1 MQQSNPV
8 SNSAHQLTADEVV
21 ARHRAAG
28 KAATKGAVFA
38 EFVDMFDIY
47 LPTVILTPALLYFRP
62 PNLDPGLDAIMT
74 SLIFVTTLIGRPVG
88 AAIFGHMAD
97 SLGRR
102 RTTIMSVS
110 GFGIITLLI
119 ALVPGYQTLGVGS
132 YWILILLRFL
142 DGVCLG
148 GGYTGALPL
157 AMEYSP
163 KKKRGLLGG
172 VVLAGFPLAYIV
184 INLLGLASFNIF
196 TVGDVHSSYVQW
208 GWRIPFIL
216 GALGAFALAL
226 YYKYSVSESEIWK
239 VSETKGSPLREVF
252 RGQSLKNFLQ
262 VFLMMTGFWLTQNLV
277 TLFIPS
283 VVLPKT
289 LGLTGTQL
297 TTTLLIAYAC
307 LIGSYIAAGV
317 IAQKIGRRKFFMILG
332 VLIAVV
338 GSALMVTVMN
348 SKGQSWGLITFLVC
362 VFSILVTAPW
372 GAVLP
377 YITERFHTGVRASGF
392 GLGFSASVV
401 IPSFYAFY
409 LTGLQSFLSAAAAAA
424 TLLVIGGLLGVLGAG
439 MGPETKD
446 VDFTTD

>member
-1 MQQSNPV
+1 MQQTNPA
-8 SNSAHQLTADEVV
+8 SNSARQLTADEVV
-21 ARHRAAG
+21 TRHRAAG

-47 LPTVILTPALLYFRP
+47 LPTVILTPALIYFRP
-62 PNLDPGLDAIMT
+62 PNLDAGMDAIMT

-102 RTTIMSVS
+102 RTTILSVS
-110 GFGIITLLI
+110 GFGIITVLI
-119 ALVPGYQTLGVGS
+119 ALVPGYQTIGVGS

-163 KKKRGLLGG
+163 KRKRGLLGG
-172 VVLAGFPLAYIV
+172 IVLAAFPLAYIV

-239 VSETKGSPLREVF
+239 VSENKGSPLREVLS
-252 RGQSLKNFLQ
+252 GASLKNFLQ
-262 VFLMMTGFWLTQNLV
+262 VFLMMSGFWLTQNLV

-338 GSALMVTVMN
+338 GSALMITLMN
-348 SKGQSWGLITFLVC
+348 SKGQSWGTITFLVC

-392 GLGFSASVV
+392 GLGFSVSVV

-409 LTGLQSFLSAAAAAA
+409 LAGLQSFLSAAAAAA
-424 TLLVIGGLLGVLGAG
+424 TLLVIGGLLGVLGAAL
-439 MGPETKD
+439 GPETKD